1 LKITDL
7 IKKYLES
14 PDPSDPNLFYP
25 PSNINAITEMEKH
38 LGIKFPQD
46 YKDFLLLSNGF
57 DGFVGESAVSLNNIS
72 NIKTYTEGYC
82 SEFFPDLIH
91 IGTNGGG
98 EMYVLNKSTP
108 TLTYG
113 IIPYISMPEDLIPLG
128 ETFEE
133 FIKHLYH
140 NDFWTV

>member
-1 LKITDL
+1 MTDL

-14 PDPSDPNLFYP
+14 PDQSDPNLFYP
-25 PSNINAITEMEKH
+25 PADLKAITEIEKY

-46 YKDFLLLSNGF
+46 YKDFLLHSNGF
-57 DGFVGESAVSLNNIS
+57 DGFVGESAVSLNNIT
-72 NIKTYTEGYC
+72 NIRTYTDGYC

-98 EMYVLNKSTP
+98 EMYVISKATSK
-108 TLTYG
+108 LTYG

-128 ETFEE
+128 EIFEE
-133 FIKHLYH
+133 FLKHLFY